1 MRPHEL
7 EPKFDKMEFSKLEK
21 GEEMQQKKGCE
32 KYEWTN
38 PDYLNEDEEY
48 LEVSRLILYESY
60 EKKGSGTPMMFVEID
75 EPFGFNHSL
84 YKHSLFKEFLV

>member
-1 MRPHEL
+1 MQ
-7 EPKFDKMEFSKLEK
+7 PKKRY
-21 GEEMQQKKGCE
+21 E
-32 KYEWTN
+32 KYEWIN

-48 LEVSRLILYESY
+48 LEVSRLILDESY
-60 EKKGSGTPMMFVEID
+60 KKIGSGTPMMFMGID